1 MNTGD
6 LSRMHQLDAIEAAA
20 YRDMFENAPRA
31 LAGALGIETREV
43 AGATLLM
50 APGMPT
56 PMFNRVIGLGNEFP
70 ATDDALD
77 AIGDVYRD
85 AGTGEWWLH
94 LTPGA
99 QPAGLEA
106 TLTARGFVQASR
118 PAWAKVVRDRAP
130 PAPVETALDIRLVM
144 KGEEPALGETLC
156 LAFEMPGAWGA
167 WFSQLASLPQWRAV
181 GAFDHGKMVGGG
193 LLYLNGNEAWLGAG
207 GVLPAARR
215 QHAHRALMTLRI
227 QLAIDAGCDQI
238 ATETGEPVNEEPNPS
253 LRNMYASGFVK
264 AFLRR
269 NYAAPTSVPP
279 R

>member
-1 MNTGD
+1 M
-6 LSRMHQLDAIEAAA
+6 RHLDAIEAAA
-20 YRDMFENAPRA
+20 YRDMFANAPRA
-31 LAGALGIETREV
+31 LAVALGIETREV

-56 PMFNRVIGLGNEFP
+56 PMFNRVIGLGNESP

-77 AIGDVYRD
+77 AISDAYRD

-106 TLTARGFVQASR
+106 TLAARGFAQASR
-118 PAWAKVVRDRAP
+118 PAWAKVVRDRTP
-130 PAPVETALDIRLVM
+130 PAPVETALDIRLVT
-144 KGEEPALGETLC
+144 KGEDQALGETLC
-156 LAFEMPGAWGA
+156 LAFAMPGAWGS
-167 WFSQLASLPQWRAV
+167 WFSQLAALRRWRAV
-181 GAFDHGKMVGGG
+181 GAFDRGKMVGGG

-215 QHAHRALMTLRI
+215 QHAHRALMALRI
-227 QLAIDAGCDQI
+227 HLAIDAGCDHI

-264 AFLRR
+264 AFSRS